1 MFINRSVCEYR
12 DEKICKNMEY
22 ELEILF
28 LVRNTPGTSAA
39 VNDSERAGTS
49 HNPGSND
56 AHPVGA
62 IENEPESAGC
72 SASVGTSQHGG
83 AAWNVDTSVTVN
95 EDERA
100 SISHSLGS
108 NVAHNSVG
116 ATVNEDER
124 EGTSH
129 DAPVNMNDEHPE
141 IITYVQ
147 NFRGLQDCQ
156 ISLFPCPRDCPVQE
170 LNPGPLFNVL

>member
-1 MFINRSVCEYR
+1 MVEAV
-12 DEKICKNMEY
+12 K
-22 ELEILF
+22 
-28 LVRNTPGTSAA
+28 TA

>member
-1 MFINRSVCEYR
+1 MVEAV
-12 DEKICKNMEY
+12 K
-22 ELEILF
+22 
-28 LVRNTPGTSAA
+28 TA

-56 AHPVGA
+56 AHPGGA
-62 IENEPESAGC
+62 TENEPESAGC

-83 AAWNVDTSVTVN
+83 AAWN

-108 NVAHNSVG
+108 NVAHNSGG
-116 ATVNEDER
+116 ATVDEDER

-129 DAPVNMNDEHPE
+129 DAPVYMNDEHPE

-170 LNPGPLFNVL
+170 LNPGPLFNVLYIHQE